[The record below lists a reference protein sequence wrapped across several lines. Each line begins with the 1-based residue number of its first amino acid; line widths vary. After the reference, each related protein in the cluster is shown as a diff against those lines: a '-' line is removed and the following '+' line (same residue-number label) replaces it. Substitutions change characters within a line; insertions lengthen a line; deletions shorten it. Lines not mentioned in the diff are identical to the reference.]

1 MYYNFYCDVQQYYV
15 HVSCLH
21 EDVSGTKRLSVVNTE
36 FTGEGAV
43 EVREPVPG
51 HLHLVEQHKKGHVQT
66 NHHHKPHYK
75 QNGLDNP
82 SLVKGRPPLLI
93 TILDLA
99 LILAKLQD
107 SRSRFNVMDKDE
119 AEENTEYKATDS
131 GPVIDVW
138 EYADEE

>member
-1 MYYNFYCDVQQYYV
+1 MQQFYI

-21 EDVSGTKRLSVVNTE
+21 KDVSRAKLLPVVNTE
-36 FTGEGAV
+36 RATEGAV
-43 EVREPVPG
+43 EVCEPFPSL
-51 HLHLVEQHKKGHVQT
+51 LHLVEQHEAGHVQT

-75 QNGLDNP
+75 QDSLDNP
-82 SLVKGRPPLLI
+82 SLVKRGPPLLL

-107 SRSRFNVMDKDE
+107 STSRFNVVDKDE
-119 AEENTEYKATDS
+119 AEEYTEYKATDS
-131 GPVIDVW
+131 GPVIDIW